1 MMNVKLIHTEDDYN
15 AALARV
21 DELWEATSGT
31 PESDELEVLAVLIG
45 HYEEK
50 MDSLDAFSANLQA
63 DSIEAIHYL
72 MEQRGL

>member
-1 MMNVKLIHTEDDYN
+1 MINVKPIHTEDDYN

-21 DELWEATSGT
+21 DELWEAEPGS

-45 HYEEK
+45 NYEEELA
-50 MDSLDAFSANLQA
+50 DFTATVQA
-63 DSIEAIHYL
+63 DSIEAITYL

>member
-1 MMNVKLIHTEDDYN
+1 MMNVKPIHTEDDYN

-45 HYEEK
+45 NYEEK
-50 MDSLDAFSANLQA
+50 VDSLDAFSANLQA
-63 DSIEAIHYL
+63 DSIEAISYL